1 MKTGSD
7 YEIFEKMTVGDN
19 LLLPSLR
26 KIPNLDYLTSGSR
39 ITQVLSDEIESESL
53 RSKDIVKELDFNHH
67 ISIALD
73 RWYVFHPNV
82 IVLYEPFTSCDAY
95 GVSIIMSYIK
105 KFTNRGTA
113 VIVVKSNLEYMEEVS
128 DRIFDLG

>member
-1 MKTGSD
+1 
-7 YEIFEKMTVGDN
+7 MTVGDN
-19 LLLPSLR
+19 L
-26 KIPNLDYLTSGSR
+26 
-39 ITQVLSDEIESESL
+39 
-53 RSKDIVKELDFNHH
+53 
-67 ISIALD
+67 
-73 RWYVFHPNV
+73 
-82 IVLYEPFTSCDAY
+82 LYEPFTSCDAY

>member
-1 MKTGSD
+1 M
-7 YEIFEKMTVGDN
+7 
-19 LLLPSLR
+19 
-26 KIPNLDYLTSGSR
+26 
-39 ITQVLSDEIESESL
+39 
-53 RSKDIVKELDFNHH
+53 
-67 ISIALD
+67 
-73 RWYVFHPNV
+73 